1 MQWRSR
7 VSVELSA
14 AARSFTPTGR
24 AKVVAAGAGLAT
36 LVRSRRLR
44 RPREEETS
52 APWSDRGL
60 PLWRALDSTLQC
72 YGSLSARL

>member
-14 AARSFTPTGR
+14 AARSFTATER

>member
-14 AARSFTPTGR
+14 AARSFTPTER

-52 APWSDRGL
+52 APWSNRGL
-60 PLWRALDSTLQC
+60 SLWRGLDSTLQC